1 MSFDS
6 MNESIYD
13 VIKHGDIED
22 LAKVLGTL
30 FPCCSDCPLANSC
43 ETSCVETWKDFLNMS
58 LNDFW
63 RWEYTYN
70 IKKQYEGRSK

>member
-30 FPCCSDCPLANSC
+30 FPCCSDCPLDNSC

-58 LNDFW
+58 LNDFGDGS
-63 RWEYTYN
+63 TL
-70 IKKQYEGRSK
+70 ITSKKQYEGWSK